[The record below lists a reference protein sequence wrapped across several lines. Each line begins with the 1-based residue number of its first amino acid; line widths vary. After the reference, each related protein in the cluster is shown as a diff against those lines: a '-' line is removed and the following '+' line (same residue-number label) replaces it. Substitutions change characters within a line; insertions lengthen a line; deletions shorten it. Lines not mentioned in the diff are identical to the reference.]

1 MNVTI
6 NVNNSW
12 DNNTKEEAIIELGCF
27 CVPNYA
33 TRFGDFVSPQQDW
46 QIKRLTLLGIPAPV
60 GDNDLMIEVWLHTE
74 KQDNLTDHGIP
85 DAMCQALGAQ
95 QKSLDGEL
103 YYQEYAPSV
112 IPLSVLKDVK
122 EGDSLTFTA
131 PSGAKVRITFS
142 QEGRR
147 YSEFGDFAKCVY
159 KAIHGIH
166 G

>member
-1 MNVTI
+1 MVNVTI

-12 DNNTKEEAIIELGCF
+12 NNAAEESVVELSCF
-27 CVPNYA
+27 CIPNYA
-33 TRFGDFVSPQQDW
+33 TYFGDFVSCQQDW
-46 QIKRLTLLGIPAPV
+46 QKRRLQLLGIPAPA
-60 GDNDLMIEVWLHTE
+60 GDDDLMIQVWLHDKE
-74 KQDNLTDHGIP
+74 HDNLTDHGIP
-85 DAMCQALGAQ
+85 DAMCKKLGAQ
-95 QKSLDGEL
+95 HKELDGEL

-122 EGDSLTFTA
+122 EGDTLTFTA